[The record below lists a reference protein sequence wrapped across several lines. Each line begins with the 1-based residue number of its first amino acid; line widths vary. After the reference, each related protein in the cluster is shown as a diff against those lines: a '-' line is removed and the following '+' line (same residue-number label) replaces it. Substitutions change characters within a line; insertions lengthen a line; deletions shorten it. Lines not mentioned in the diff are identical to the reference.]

1 MKVAVSKKPQKK
13 RRWPFVLLLVIAAL
27 VLPIA
32 ALFIFVYDANT
43 KQLNIPETQTVEN
56 IANNITVDSLDS
68 APTDHKLNFVV
79 TEKDMDA
86 IIDCALRGAGA
97 KGGVVKKAYVYVHEN
112 RYAFYVDLDLRVF
125 KTRIKFDTLLE
136 ETSDKMSFVFSIR
149 DITIGRV
156 SGFKNISTSFLGS
169 FVNTSSINSFIKKI
183 GLSAKY
189 SGEDLSFTYNKID
202 LINDIVKFTNNGSID
217 LYNDVL
223 ETIIRD
229 EIFYF
234 NLKSQNFA
242 EGIANLEP
250 FHENMYVTDYVD
262 QIKIQPSQVGE
273 RCRDKMVQLVN
284 EHKFN
289 VNEIAPV
296 TVFKFLF
303 SGYNNITAHEREQ
316 IDGIDMSSIGIN
328 DKTNY
333 KGFDLVKP
341 EYELHHQLTQSVNID
356 NMISRNPSINKPI
369 CRLSETGLNNY
380 LASRNIVGYTSLLS
394 KWDGDQYKANFIT
407 IDNLYCNI
415 YNDEDKI
422 AEFVCK
428 LNINGYHTAL
438 TFTSK
443 TIQEEQED
451 FKMIFKVQRVDYGS
465 VKAQVLEH
473 SFFELLHTALL
484 DGDGT
489 LSAITVDETTHSII
503 FNFSTILEE
512 TKQRCEAQIYEEHGM
527 YVNLSSYFQNSNLD
541 YTIYGSSRS
550 SDSTIELSMKT
561 GINY

>member
-13 RRWPFVLLLVIAAL
+13 RRWPFVLLLVIAVL

-43 KQLNIPETQTVEN
+43 KQLNIPENETVEN
-56 IANNITVDSLDS
+56 ISNNITVDSLDS

-79 TEKDMDA
+79 TGKDMDA
-86 IIDCALRGAGA
+86 IIDCALRDAGA

-156 SGFKNISTSFLGS
+156 SGFKNISTSFLGA

-202 LINDIVKFTNNGSID
+202 LIDDIVKFTNNGTID

-229 EIFYF
+229 QIFYF
-234 NLKSQNFA
+234 NLKTQNFA

-250 FHENMYVTDYVD
+250 FHENMYVTDYVG
-262 QIKIQPSQVGE
+262 QIKVQPSQVGE

-284 EHKFN
+284 EHKFDI
-289 VNEIAPV
+289 NEISPA

-303 SGYNNITAHEREQ
+303 AGYNNITAQEREH
-316 IDGIDMSSIGIN
+316 IDTIDMSSIGITN
-328 DKTNY
+328 KANY

-341 EYELHHQLTQSVNID
+341 EYELHEQLTQSVNVD
-356 NMISRNPSINKPI
+356 NLISKDPTINKNV

-380 LASRNIVGYTSLLS
+380 LESRNVVGYTSLLF
-394 KWDGDQYKANFIT
+394 KWEGDQYKANFIT
-407 IDNLYCNI
+407 IDNLYCNFFHST
-415 YNDEDKI
+415 DKV

-428 LNINGYHTAL
+428 ININGYHTAL

-443 TIQEEQED
+443 TIEEEQEQY
-451 FKMIFKVQRVDYGS
+451 KMIFKVQRVDYGA
-465 VKAQVLEH
+465 VQAQVLEH
-473 SFFELLHTALL
+473 SFFELLHQALL
-484 DGDGT
+484 DSDET
-489 LSAITVDETTHSII
+489 MSAINVDETNHSII
-503 FNFSTILEE
+503 FNFNTILQE
-512 TKQRCEAQIYEEHGM
+512 TRARCEQKIYEEHGTA
-527 YVNLSSYFQNSNLD
+527 VNLSTYFQNSNLE
-541 YTIYGSSRS
+541 YKIYGDSRITDSS
-550 SDSTIELSMKT
+550 IVVAMVN
-561 GINY
+561 GIDY